1 VGAIG
6 LASRGAKVVRPLSE
20 AIRAADDLSQDG
32 GEIAV
37 LPADPAATRR
47 LTEILG
53 TPAPSPSED
62 ALAVA
67 AFAPGGDVGSAA
79 AALARRRRS
88 GGGALAVVTGDGVE
102 RAELE
107 RRLLDGHR
115 LEPSNIA
122 HVASLDG
129 DDGAERVVEAVLRA
143 LGDDLIAAGRR
154 NPGLR
159 PAISRMLVT
168 RASNRSAA
176 IGALPL
182 PGVDMPVLV
191 LIQIRLVADLAALH
205 DHPFGAERAVEAL
218 AVVGAGFGWRALG
231 RSATGF
237 VPVAGWAVRG
247 TIAYTATRAIGE
259 AALARLS
266 AGHDLIEGPAIDKAR
281 PLIDRVTAKLR
292 R

>member
-1 VGAIG
+1 MGAIG

-37 LPADPAATRR
+37 LPADPAATAR
-47 LTEILG
+47 LREILG
-53 TPAPSPSED
+53 TPAPAPSED
-62 ALAVA
+62 ALAVVA
-67 AFAPGGDVGSAA
+67 LTPGHDVGPSA
-79 AALARRRRS
+79 AALAHRRRS
-88 GGGALAVVTGDGVE
+88 GGGALAIVTGDAVE
-102 RAELE
+102 RAALE
-107 RRLLDGHR
+107 RRVLDGHR
-115 LEPSNIA
+115 LELSNVA
-122 HVASLDG
+122 HVASLD
-129 DDGAERVVEAVLRA
+129 DDGADRVIDAVLRV
-143 LGDDLIAAGRR
+143 LGDELIAAGRR

-159 PAISRMLVT
+159 PAIGRILVT
-168 RASNRSAA
+168 RASRRSAA
-176 IGALPL
+176 VGALPL

-205 DHPFGAERAVEAL
+205 DRPFGAERAVEAL
-218 AVVGAGFGWRALG
+218 AVVGAGFGWRAIG
-231 RSATGF
+231 RSASAF

-247 TIAYTATRAIGE
+247 TVAYGATRAIGE

-266 AGHDLIEGPAIDKAR
+266 AGHELIEGPAIDKAR